1 MKLIV
6 GLGNPGSKYELNR
19 HNIGF
24 LILDYLTNSL
34 NLSLTASKGDWY
46 GCEDTYQGNDFYLM
60 KPTTFMNNSGMAVND
75 FLSIHE
81 IPLKNLLIVSDDF
94 QIPLGTIRVRT
105 KGSDGGHNGVSNI
118 IYNLNTLNFPRMR
131 IGIGGERTINKENY
145 VDYVLSNFDEEEL
158 EKVKTLMPYYK
169 DCILSF
175 ISEDIKDTMNK
186 FNKNYL
192 AEEETEEKAEE
203 ETKKESEEESEEE
216 T

>member
-1 MKLIV
+1 LKLIV
-6 GLGNPGSKYELNR
+6 GLGNPSSKYELNR
-19 HNIGF
+19 HNVGF

-34 NLSLTASKGDWY
+34 NLSLTASKGDWC
-46 GCEDTYQGNDFYLM
+46 GCEGTYQVNDFYLM

-81 IPLKNLLIVSDDF
+81 IPLKNLLIVFDDF

-118 IYNLNTLNFPRMR
+118 IYNLDTLNFPRMR

-175 ISEDIKDTMNK
+175 ISKDIKDTMNK

-192 AEEETEEKAEE
+192 AKEETEEK
-203 ETKKESEEESEEE
+203 TEEESEEE
-216 T
+216 TKEESEEET

>member
-19 HNIGF
+19 HNVGF
-24 LILDYLTNSL
+24 LIADYLASL
-34 NLSLTASKGDWY
+34 FDLNLTASKRDWY
-46 GCEDTYQGNDFYLM
+46 GCEGTYRDNDFYIM
-60 KPTTFMNNSGMAVND
+60 KPTTYMNNSGIAVND

-81 IPLKNLLIVSDDF
+81 IPLRNLLIVFDDF

-105 KGSDGGHNGVSNI
+105 KGSDGGHNGISNI
-118 IYNLNTLNFPRMR
+118 IYHLNTLNFPRMR
-131 IGIGGERTINKENY
+131 IGIGGEQIVTKENY
-145 VDYVLSNFDEEEL
+145 INYVLSNFEKDEL
-158 EKVKTLMPYYK
+158 ERIKTLMPFYK

-192 AEEETEEKAEE
+192 AKEET
-203 ETKKESEEESEEE
+203 EEESEEE

>member
-19 HNIGF
+19 HNVGF
-24 LILDYLTNSL
+24 LIADYLANSL
-34 NLSLTASKGDWY
+34 NLDITASKGDWY
-46 GCEDTYQGNDFYLM
+46 GCEGTYRDNDFYIM

-81 IPLKNLLIVSDDF
+81 IPLRNLLIVFDDF

-105 KGSDGGHNGVSNI
+105 KGSDGGHNGISNI
-118 IYNLNTLNFPRMR
+118 IYHLNTLNFSRMR
-131 IGIGGERTINKENY
+131 IGIGSEQIVNKENY
-145 VDYVLSNFDEEEL
+145 VDYVLSNFKKDEL
-158 EKVKTLMPYYK
+158 EKIKTLMPFYK
-169 DCILSF
+169 DCILNF

-192 AEEETEEKAEE
+192 AKEVTEDKTEEESGGKTEEET
-203 ETKKESEEESEEE
+203 
-216 T
+216 